1 MKKNY
6 IVPLEEVFSINAKKS
21 LMQQSMSCFNV
32 KGSGSQLTKG
42 EADFDDNSA
51 SSGKSGGDMWD
62 KEW

>member
-6 IVPLEEVFSINAKKS
+6 IVPLEEVFSINAKS
-21 LMQQSMSCFNV
+21 LIAQSVDLNNEI
-32 KGSGSQLTKG
+32 GSGHQLTKG

>member
-6 IVPLEEVFSINAKKS
+6 IVPLEDVFSINAKS
-21 LMQQSMSCFNV
+21 LIAQSVGLNN
-32 KGSGSQLTKG
+32 KLGSTYQLTKG

>member
-6 IVPLEEVFSINAKKS
+6 IVPLEEVFSINAKS
-21 LMQQSMSCFNV
+21 LIAQSV
-32 KGSGSQLTKG
+32 YDIQGSGHQLTKG